1 MIGAPARW
9 SPRFR
14 LAFFRY
20 QQLLHGRP
28 PWRCRGTRL
37 RALATTPPSTFR
49 RCWYSPRRAAG
60 VAGDCRAWGVR
71 RVPVRTLPQIQS
83 GTRRSHTL
91 AGWEEHP
98 FNTAASLGRA
108 RSPTSTTSRVA
119 LHAPAS
125 PLGSVMMAN
134 CSGRAAT
141 GVAVDGVRTRCG
153 GRRLVWVGWKVGQV
167 PFVGS
172 GWRPWLVSTERPGPS
187 I

>member
-49 RCWYSPRRAAG
+49 RCRYSPRRAAG
-60 VAGDCRAWGVR
+60 VTGDVRAWGVR

-83 GTRRSHTL
+83 GTRRSRTP

-98 FNTAASLGRA
+98 SNTATSLGRA
-108 RSPTSTTSRVA
+108 RSHTSATSRAA
-119 LHAPAS
+119 LHTPAS
-125 PLGSVMMAN
+125 PLGSVMKAY
-134 CSGRAAT
+134 CSGREAT
-141 GVAVDGVRTRCG
+141 GVAVGGGRTRCG
-153 GRRLVWVGWKVGQV
+153 GRRRVWVYKV
-167 PFVGS
+167 
-172 GWRPWLVSTERPGPS
+172 
-187 I
+187 

>member
-1 MIGAPARW
+1 MTGAPARW
-9 SPRFR
+9 IARFR

-37 RALATTPPSTFR
+37 RALATTPPSTSLR
-49 RCWYSPRRAAG
+49 RRYPSRRAAG

-83 GTRRSHTL
+83 GTRRSRKL

-98 FNTAASLGRA
+98 SNTAASLGRA
-108 RSPTSTTSRVA
+108 STQISTTSRAA
-119 LHAPAS
+119 LHAPTS

-141 GVAVDGVRTRCG
+141 GVAAGGGHTRCG
-153 GRRLVWVGWKVGQV
+153 GRRLAWVVLEGR
-167 PFVGS
+167 PSYFVGG
-172 GWRPWLVSTERPGPS
+172 GWRSWLVSTERPSPS